1 MSFGQAESF
10 YREHTLMSGTAARA
24 EVTKNSMFPGAALI
38 YFVGSRLI
46 RAIRREHE
54 GRLGLRG
61 FHDAFL
67 AHGSIPVAKIAQAM
81 KRWGG

>member
-1 MSFGQAESF
+1 
-10 YREHTLMSGTAARA
+10 
-24 EVTKNSMFPGAALI
+24 MFPGAALI

-46 RAIRREHE
+46 REMRREHE

-67 AHGSIPVAKIAQAM
+67 AQGSIPVAKIASAL
-81 KRWGG
+81 KA